1 MKLKILTDLEES
13 KNELIHKVSWPT
25 KENLLNSSILV
36 MVASIII
43 SIVILCMDKV
53 IENIMQFIY
62 SL

>member
-1 MKLKILTDLEES
+1 M
-13 KNELIHKVSWPT
+13 
-25 KENLLNSSILV
+25 NSSIMV

-43 SIVILCMDKV
+43 SIVILFMDKV